1 VGCVAQ
7 GCCAV
12 HSVHELLQGQCV
24 CGNKRMRSVQL
35 CVAQGCCA
43 VHSVHELLQAQC
55 VCGFNTSMRSVQLL
69 RIDKLKVEAVRR
81 SRIRCA
87 CKMLQQPKK
96 LRRLRNIC
104 NQLSRSQPAC
114 PFKQNKRA
122 QVRLLQVGMQIM
134 CNNCV
139 KRSLPKLQ
147 LQRWLGRQ
155 SGCRHHGHSGP
166 SACEGSVKQ
175 LVSRSRCLRLQ
186 LRAGLL
192 RG

>member
-69 RIDKLKVEAVRR
+69 RIDKLKVEEVRR
-81 SRIRCA
+81 SRILLRIQDA
-87 CKMLQQPKK
+87 TAAKK
-96 LRRLRNIC
+96 LRRLREHL
-104 NQLSRSQPAC
+104 QSTQQVATSMS
-114 PFKQNKRA
+114 KRA